1 MYFLIVPTNFQSLT
15 SKSTICMSSHIYFF
29 YEKMNFLYR
38 EYLLTLM
45 DKKQKKIKFSINLI
59 FKNL

>member
-1 MYFLIVPTNFQSLT
+1 MYEFPHL
-15 SKSTICMSSHIYFF
+15 FF

>member
-1 MYFLIVPTNFQSLT
+1 MN
-15 SKSTICMSSHIYFF
+15 
-29 YEKMNFLYR
+29 KMNFLYR